1 MTSFESARVQ
11 GFGTTVFTEF
21 SRLAVEAK
29 AVNLGQGFP
38 DFDGPDEI
46 KQAAKDAIDR
56 GVNQYAF
63 TAGSAELRAAIAA
76 HAARFYGQKVD
87 PDTMVSVTSGATEAI
102 FDAAM
107 GLLSPGDEA
116 VLFEPYYDSYLASVQ
131 MAGAVPRYVRLRPPD
146 AAHPAWWFDESELA
160 KAFGPK
166 TKVVF
171 VNTPH
176 NPTGKVFTAAELEV
190 IGALAKKH
198 GAVILSDEVYEHL
211 VFAPAKHVRPATLPG
226 LAERTLTLSSGGK
239 SFSFTGWKIGW
250 AIAPPALVKAVQ
262 KAHQWVTF
270 ATAAPLQA
278 AIAQALRLPDS
289 YFLGFAAMYR
299 KKRDLLTAALERAG
313 LKPFTPEGTYF
324 VIADTSA
331 QLKPGEDDFAFC
343 RRLIAERGVA
353 AIPPSAFYCPED
365 AHHARALARFA
376 FCKTDPLLAEAAR
389 RLQGPAGLSAAPG
402 AEAVPPKK
410 GP

>member
-1 MTSFESARVQ
+1 MASFESARVQ

-21 SRLAVEAK
+21 SKLAVEAG

-38 DFDGPDEI
+38 DFDGPAEI
-46 KQAAKDAIDR
+46 KEAAKKAIDA

-63 TAGSAELRAAIAA
+63 TAGAADLRKAIAE
-76 HAARFYGQKVD
+76 HALRFYGQQVD

-102 FDAAM
+102 FDGAM

-146 AAHPAWWFDESELA
+146 ATHPQWWFDEAEVA
-160 KAFGPK
+160 AAFTDR

-176 NPTGKVFTAAELEV
+176 NPTGKVFTRDELLV

-211 VFAPAKHVRPATLPG
+211 VFGPAKHLRPATVGELG
-226 LAERTLTLSSGGK
+226 ERTLTISSGGK

-250 AIAPPALVKAVQ
+250 AIAPPALVKCVQ
-262 KAHQWVTF
+262 KAHQFVTF
-270 ATAAPLQA
+270 ATASPLQA
-278 AIAQALRLPDS
+278 AIAQALRLPDA
-289 YFLGFAAMYR
+289 YFTGFAEMYR
-299 KKRDLLTAALERAG
+299 AKRDLLTAALSKAG
-313 LKPFTPEGTYF
+313 LKPLTPEGTYF

-331 QLKPGEDDFAFC
+331 RLKEGEDDFAFC
-343 RRLIAERGVA
+343 RRLIAERKVA
-353 AIPPSAFYCPED
+353 AIPPSAFYSGEH

-376 FCKTDPLLAEAAR
+376 FCKTDPVLTEAAR
-389 RLQGPAGLSAAPG
+389 RLT
-402 AEAVPPKK
+402 
-410 GP
+410 